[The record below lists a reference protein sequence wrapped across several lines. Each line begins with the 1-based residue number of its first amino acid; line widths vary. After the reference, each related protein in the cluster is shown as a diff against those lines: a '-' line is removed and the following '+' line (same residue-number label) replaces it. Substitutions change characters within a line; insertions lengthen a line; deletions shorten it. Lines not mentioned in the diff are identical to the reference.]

1 MRTFEG
7 YVKFPNGRVQ
17 LMEVTAPD
25 PMTAR
30 QMLQAYGECSG
41 VAEKSKPVE
50 W

>member
-1 MRTFEG
+1 MRVFEG

-25 PMTAR
+25 PLTAR
-30 QMLQAYGECSG
+30 QMLQALGECSA
-41 VAEKSKPVE
+41 VAEKNGSV